1 MGGVP
6 AKEPSDW
13 RWGRLWGVLVVV
25 VVSGRYTMRGGWVG
39 TAWGHA
45 GPGQPELTVE
55 EAGLGSGVA
64 FGVAIPSPAQLLA
77 IEEVPQPGAGVQTV
91 PAGRE
96 ICAQLRPPH
105 ARPRPRRK
113 GPAPTPLATPPATPP
128 VSASLPSLT
137 VCLLFALLSRQ
148 AKIEKGTDTPKA
160 PGPSAEMGT
169 EGFTE
174 GTQRARGLFHKR
186 CRS

>member
-13 RWGRLWGVLVVV
+13 RWGVWGGVGGGVV
-25 VVSGRYTMRGGWVG
+25 VVSGWYTMRYRRGGWVG

-96 ICAQLRPPH
+96 IGAQPRPPH

-113 GPAPTPLATPPATPP
+113 GPD
-128 VSASLPSLT
+128 LPSLGHT
-137 VCLLFALLSRQ
+137 LSPRISPVTNCVPHCL
-148 AKIEKGTDTPKA
+148 
-160 PGPSAEMGT
+160 PGLAVPP
-169 EGFTE
+169 
-174 GTQRARGLFHKR
+174 R
-186 CRS
+186 